1 MHIYNTVMKT
11 SQVLGIFMYFYEVII
26 ISRITNFVQRKKLDK
41 NFKIDKFIVY
51 KFMVFKI
58 WIFPKQ
64 QK

>member
-26 ISRITNFVQRKKLDK
+26 ISRLQILYKERNMTKIL
-41 NFKIDKFIVY
+41 IDKVIVY
-51 KFMVFKI
+51 KFMFFKI